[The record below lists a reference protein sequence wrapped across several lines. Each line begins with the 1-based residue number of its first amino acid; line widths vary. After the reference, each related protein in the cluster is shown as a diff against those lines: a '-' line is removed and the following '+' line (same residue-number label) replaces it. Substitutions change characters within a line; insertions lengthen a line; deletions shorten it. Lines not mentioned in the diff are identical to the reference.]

1 MNAEPEILDMENSTD
16 FWKEVSESES
26 FVKEPS
32 RPKLALEAFVPQQ
45 RPGRQTAAVQ
55 LARWR
60 HGGINE

>member
-1 MNAEPEILDMENSTD
+1 MNAEPEILETENSTD

-32 RPKLALEAFVPQQ
+32 RPNQALETSVPQ